1 MIQIETRH
9 VSRFFGRVQALDDV
23 SLFFEPGRIHGIIGP
38 EGAGKTTL
46 IRTLLGLLDCQS
58 GEILYQRNGEG
69 ASYSCSRWFGVYA
82 RKAESL
88 WGFVGHGAPQVFRDL
103 YGISPQQFS
112 EKTEIL
118 LHLTRLDK
126 FIDRP
131 AGKLS
136 GGMYKKLGLMC
147 ALLRSPE
154 MVLLD
159 EPTNGVD
166 PISRREFWDLLYKL
180 SLEQKITVLMA
191 TAYMDEAE
199 RCTKVHLLENGKVL
213 ACGEPA
219 SLLKNTMF
227 RILMSCLSG
236 KRSFYERAYIP
247 FTASCRG
254 PGS

>member
-1 MIQIETRH
+1 MIQMETRQ
-9 VSRFFGRVQALDDV
+9 VSRFFGQVQALDNV
-23 SLFFEPGRIHGIIGP
+23 SLVFEPGRIHGLIGP

-46 IRTLLGLLDCQS
+46 IRTLLGLLDCKQ
-58 GEILYQRNGEG
+58 GEVLYQRDGE
-69 ASYSCSRWFGVYA
+69 SVPLSEVRD
-82 RKAESL
+82 SL
-88 WGFVGHGAPQVFRDL
+88 AYMPEKQNLYGDLSVMEHLRFFRDL
-103 YGISPQQFS
+103 YGISSREFAEKS
-112 EKTEIL
+112 ERL

-126 FIDRP
+126 FVDRP

-166 PISRREFWDLLYKL
+166 PISRREFWDLLYQL
-180 SLEQKITVLMA
+180 SLQQKITVLMA

-199 RCTKVHLLENGKVL
+199 RCTKVHLLEAGRVI

-219 SLLKNTMF
+219 ALLRHYQVDDFNDLFIRKV
-227 RILMSCLSG
+227 R
-236 KRSFYERAYIP
+236 P
-247 FTASCRG
+247 
-254 PGS
+254 